1 MLVSTVA
8 FITECTDDSTF
19 RQLFRLNCLFRTRHS
34 DVVLQQCFLPLVF
47 VPIPVYLRSFRLSP
61 GSVQKMT
68 PRTLPVAGA
77 SAEQTVWSS
86 LFQFHG
92 LCLCAAPVVSQRSDE
107 WKADT
112 PIHLDPST
120 TPDQRFLSSL
130 MLCSSCATRRLRV
143 SCRLVLRDRIS
154 TPTGM
159 RDVAHSRGSNIDDL
173 GFTCTRY
180 NFDVR
185 SLGEPAQKS
194 RSKPCS
200 QADNFSSWLP
210 IYSCCSLVTM
220 ALRFGHKSSGSSSFR
235 EASTVLVFKV
245 ARASKP

>member
-1 MLVSTVA
+1 MFPASGVRPNSSVLEVFQALVPV
-8 FITECTDDSTF
+8 DDS
-19 RQLFRLNCLFRTRHS
+19 RRR
-34 DVVLQQCFLPLVF
+34 
-47 VPIPVYLRSFRLSP
+47 
-61 GSVQKMT
+61 
-68 PRTLPVAGA
+68 PVAGA

-86 LFQFHG
+86 LSQSHG
-92 LCLCAAPVVSQRSDE
+92 LLPVRITKGVTAIDK
-107 WKADT
+107 WNADT

-143 SCRLVLRDRIS
+143 SCKWVLRDRIS
-154 TPTGM
+154 TSTGM
-159 RDVAHSRGSNIDDL
+159 GDVAHSRGSNIDDL

-200 QADNFSSWLP
+200 RADNSSSWLP
-210 IYSCCSLVTM
+210 IYSYCSLDTM
-220 ALRFGHKSSGSSSFR
+220 ALRFGHKTSGSSSFR
-235 EASTVLVFKV
+235 AVSPVLVFTV
-245 ARASKP
+245 SRASKP